1 MEIGNIVKGHVNEI
15 LGLNVNISEE
25 RMGICKRCPLFK
37 QIAGGICNSSLW
49 LNPKTGE
56 ISDKR
61 KDGYVKGCGCRLKA
75 KTTLINAHCPAKKW

>member
-37 QIAGGICNSSLW
+37 
-49 LNPKTGE
+49 
-56 ISDKR
+56 
-61 KDGYVKGCGCRLKA
+61 
-75 KTTLINAHCPAKKW
+75 